1 MSPILSLFFCLSF
14 LFAVCL
20 ILHYYCKKVHCKKEL
35 AAIPSPAVM
44 SLIKFFLGGNNLVF
58 FRPERVR
65 SVTSRLGTGKWLTLF
80 YSVDT
85 FLYIPPLLCACL
97 STLFKKTRIKF
108 VCSLNL
114 PTNTT
119 KSQMWSSVYQ
129 TLPYNEGSVSVAVC
143 SSGNFYC

>member
-1 MSPILSLFFCLSF
+1 MFIFFLLFASLLFSMSPILSLFLCLFF
-14 LFAVCL
+14 LFAVSL
-20 ILHYYCKKVHCKKEL
+20 ILHYYCKKVHCKKEF
-35 AAIPSPAVM
+35 AVFPSPAGM
-44 SLIKFFLGGNNLVF
+44 SLIKLFLSGNNLVF

-65 SVTSRLGTGKWLTLF
+65 LVTSRLRPGKWLTLF

-85 FLYIPPLLCACL
+85 FPLLFCACL

-119 KSQMWSSVYQ
+119 KSQM
-129 TLPYNEGSVSVAVC
+129 
-143 SSGNFYC
+143 